1 MARYSVTGRT
11 VLITGSTGGLGAALS
26 QELRARGANLALL
39 DLEADAVATQAKQ
52 LGGDTVAAGFAA
64 DVRDMSSL
72 HKAVDAAAAHFGRID
87 IVVANAGID
96 TVAPMTTLEPASF
109 ERVIDIN
116 LNGVWRTFKAALPH
130 VTKERG
136 YLLAIS
142 SMAAFIHSPLQGSYT
157 ASKAGVWAMCDSIRL
172 ELRSSGVGVGSA
184 HPTFFKTPLMDHVH
198 KDPAGHEL
206 WGGNAKGIWKMVPLQ
221 LVVGEIANG
230 IERRSDKIVA
240 PKNLM
245 LTANAPG
252 LFRRIVER
260 IGFRDSS
267 IQKAVALASPSGWND
282 RETALVSAG
291 RANSLDQD

>member
-1 MARYSVTGRT
+1 
-11 VLITGSTGGLGAALS
+11 
-26 QELRARGANLALL
+26 
-39 DLEADAVATQAKQ
+39 
-52 LGGDTVAAGFAA
+52 
-64 DVRDMSSL
+64 
-72 HKAVDAAAAHFGRID
+72 
-87 IVVANAGID
+87 
-96 TVAPMTTLEPASF
+96 
-109 ERVIDIN
+109 
-116 LNGVWRTFKAALPH
+116 
-130 VTKERG
+130 
-136 YLLAIS
+136 
-142 SMAAFIHSPLQGSYT
+142 MAAFIHPRRGSYT

-184 HPTFFKTPLMDHVH
+184 LSHFKTPLMDHVH

-206 WGGNAKGIWKMVPLQ
+206 WGGNAKGIWKMVPFNSSSARSPT
-221 LVVGEIANG
+221 GSK
-230 IERRSDKIVA
+230 RRSDKIVA

>member
-142 SMAAFIHSPLQGSYT
+142 SMAAFIHSPCRAPTRPARPASGRCAT
-157 ASKAGVWAMCDSIRL
+157 AFDS
-172 ELRSSGVGVGSA
+172 SCAAPASGSA
-184 HPTFFKTPLMDHVH
+184 ALIPLSSRRRLWTTSTRTQPATSCGAATRRESGKWCRFNSSSARSPT
-198 KDPAGHEL
+198 GS
-206 WGGNAKGIWKMVPLQ
+206 
-221 LVVGEIANG
+221 NG
-230 IERRSDKIVA
+230 VRTRSW
-240 PKNLM
+240 P
-245 LTANAPG
+245 P
-252 LFRRIVER
+252 RI
-260 IGFRDSS
+260 
-267 IQKAVALASPSGWND
+267 
-282 RETALVSAG
+282 
-291 RANSLDQD
+291 